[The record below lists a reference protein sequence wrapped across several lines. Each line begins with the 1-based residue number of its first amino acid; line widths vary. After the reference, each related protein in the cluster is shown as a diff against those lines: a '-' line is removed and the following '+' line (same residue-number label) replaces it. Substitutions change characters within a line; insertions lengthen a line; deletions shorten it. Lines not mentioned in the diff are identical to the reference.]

1 MYKGVDTREI
11 TKKIREN
18 GTMLGKI
25 VQENDNADNIAF
37 ENPNERNLV
46 TEVSLK
52 VCQTEQD

>member
-1 MYKGVDTREI
+1 MDTREI
-11 TKKIREN
+11 PKKIREN

-25 VQENDNADNIAF
+25 VQEKDNADNIAF

-46 TEVSLK
+46 AEVSLK